1 MNLEKLRAMDRKLN
15 PQLYET
21 QDTQSSFAPLSM
33 PPMSAPIPINP
44 SSSSLS
50 SLSSSRPPSPYK
62 KSPELNVGACY
73 QIFENNVFGMPT
85 SQGVFK
91 FKGEV
96 RNELQF
102 TCVDNSCADGASKYG
117 EDYYYSKSL
126 VKSNIGGNDQYEFKL
141 VDCPP
146 DRKCVKTKNNGMSCT
161 ISGGKRKKRRSGKRL
176 QTKKQFRKSRK
187 TRKSRKNN
195 RK

>member
-1 MNLEKLRAMDRKLN
+1 MNLEKLRAMDQRLN
-15 PQLYET
+15 PQLYS
-21 QDTQSSFAPLSM
+21 QNANPDTQTSFAPLSM
-33 PPMSAPIPINP
+33 PMSAPIPINSY
-44 SSSSLS
+44 SSFSP
-50 SLSSSRPPSPYK
+50 LSSSRPPSPYK
-62 KSPELNVGACY
+62 KTPELNVGACY
-73 QIFENNVFGMPT
+73 EIFENNVSGAPA

-102 TCVDNSCADGASKYG
+102 TCVDNSCANGASKYG
-117 EDYYYSKSL
+117 EDYYYSKTL
-126 VKSNIGGNDQYEFKL
+126 VKSSIGGNDQYEFKL

-146 DRKCVKTKNNGMSCT
+146 DRKCVKTKNSGMSCA

-176 QTKKQFRKSRK
+176 QTKKKFRK
-187 TRKSRKNN
+187 TRKSRKIN